1 MRSLLMFL
9 CLTVASMAQGQQPSI
24 EAAQKATLEKPND
37 AAAWENYGLALLAND
52 KVEAA
57 IEPLQKAV
65 TLGFSAPTGNY
76 NLACAY
82 ARLNTPAGKEK
93 AIELVRSVATNP
105 GGGQFAFAADPDLA
119 SLRSDE
125 RFQQIMNDLR
135 GKKFPC
141 EDHQAHPEYRQL
153 DFWVGEWNVFNT
165 QKQQVGTSSVQSILK
180 DCVVLE
186 NWKDMV
192 GGEGKSFNKFNTS
205 LQKWEQFWVQDNGGT
220 THYTGQLEDGKMM
233 YLAESKTPAG
243 ASFLRRL
250 SFTPIAADKVRQ
262 FEEISTDG
270 GKTWTVGYDF
280 LYVRKKDSAAAKIQ

>member
-1 MRSLLMFL
+1 MKSLLILF
-9 CLTVASMAQGQQPSI
+9 CLIAAGMAQAPQPSI
-24 EAAQKATLEKPND
+24 ESAQKVTVEKPND
-37 AAAWENYGLALLAND
+37 ATAWENYGLALLAND
-52 KVEAA
+52 KVAAA

-65 TLGFSAPTGNY
+65 SLGYQPLTGNY

-93 AIELVRSVATNP
+93 AIELVRTVASSP
-105 GGGQFAFAADPDLA
+105 GGGQFGFAADPDLA
-119 SLRSDE
+119 SLRSDV

-165 QKQQVGTSSVQSILK
+165 QQQQVGTSSVQSILK
-180 DCVVLE
+180 DCVVFE

-220 THYTGQLEDGKMM
+220 THYTGQLEGDKMM
-233 YLAESKTPAG
+233 YMAESKTPAG

-250 SFTPIAADKVRQ
+250 SFTPLAPDKVRQ

-270 GKTWTVGYDF
+270 GKTWSVGYDF
-280 LYVRKKDSAAAKIQ
+280 LYVRKKMSAAANMH